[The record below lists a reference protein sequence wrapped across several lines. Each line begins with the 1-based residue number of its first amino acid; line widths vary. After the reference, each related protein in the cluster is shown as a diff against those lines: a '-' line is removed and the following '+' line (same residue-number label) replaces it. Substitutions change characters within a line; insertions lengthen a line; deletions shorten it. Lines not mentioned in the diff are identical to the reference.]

1 MSMTNN
7 QHCGSG
13 ENCVKFEMNG
23 NNKLHHLAGCTDDTC
38 YQEIRTLQ
46 SMGPGGYQV
55 ANHFDCDT
63 MIKNTVANATE
74 NRAMIFKNGHD
85 VGCGVID
92 DHSKLRIGA
101 TRKFPKCPNQLFTRP
116 FLTVPYMGRGAGNM
130 DLESQINPGDM
141 TRVKRSV
148 NTLSGV
154 TIPHYFTP
162 LVPHLQFNVQNP
174 EHIVQES
181 VDAAW
186 VRGGTNSR
194 NVIRDEDYLARCG
207 YQYMNKSTNDYFWK
221 NKHDML

>member
-1 MSMTNN
+1 MSMTDNK
-7 QHCGSG
+7 HCGSG
-13 ENCVKFEMNG
+13 QNCTKFDMTG
-23 NNKLHHLAGCTDDTC
+23 NNKLHHLARGHDDPC
-38 YQEIRTLQ
+38 FQEIQTLQ

-63 MIKNTVANATE
+63 MIKNTIQNATE
-74 NRAMIFKNGHD
+74 NRAMVFKNGHD

-116 FLTVPYMGRGAGNM
+116 FLTVPYMGRGSGNM

-174 EHIVQES
+174 EHIVQET
-181 VDAAW
+181 VDADW

-194 NVIRDEDYLARCG
+194 NVIRDEDYLERCG

-221 NKHDML
+221 NKHQNL